1 MLKQT
6 KKTIAILLAFI
17 FVMSV
22 SAATVSA
29 AIPSDSGAHPWG
41 NATVLNRG
49 QTGNAAVPST
59 TIPSNSGTHQSR
71 STTVLNGGQ
80 PGNVAIPSAAIPR
93 VTVPSAAA
101 VSAAIPSVTIQ
112 NTALPRATVPS
123 ITGINELR
131 TSTIPN
137 SGQPGN
143 INKQNKP
150 NEIQGKPNDIR
161 GSFGKNGFNI
171 NGFDKY
177 GFDKD
182 GFNRKGFDKNGFN
195 RNGFDKN
202 GHKRVLGHWKI
213 IKIKHIGFKHH
224 HKYVWFTYKKVWV
237 PFRH

>member
-1 MLKQT
+1 MLKQM
-6 KKTIAILLAFI
+6 KKTVAILLAFI

-29 AIPSDSGAHPWG
+29 AVPSDSGAHPWG
-41 NATVLNRG
+41 NATVFNSG
-49 QTGNAAVPST
+49 QHDNVAVPSTAVPST
-59 TIPSNSGTHQSR
+59 TVPSDSGTHQSR
-71 STTVLNGGQ
+71 TATVLNGGQ
-80 PGNVAIPSAAIPR
+80 PGNAAVPSAIIPR
-93 VTVPSAAA
+93 VTVPSDAA
-101 VSAAIPSVTIQ
+101 VSAAIPSVTVP

-123 ITGINELR
+123 VNGINELR
-131 TSTIPN
+131 TSTVHN

-161 GSFGKNGFNI
+161 GSFDKNGFNI

-182 GFNRKGFDKNGFN
+182 GFNRKGFDKH
-195 RNGFDKN
+195 

-224 HKYVWFTYKKVWV
+224 HKYVWFTYKKVWI